1 MITFLFWNINNK
13 PLQRYIRELA
23 DQYTVDVLVL
33 AECRLSE
40 ATLLNSL
47 NAGKAAD
54 FHFTQSECPA
64 LKMFT
69 RFSGVYL
76 EEVAHDQ
83 RASIR
88 RMRLPAREE
97 VLFVAAHLP
106 SKMYA
111 NDRDQE
117 LRCEHT
123 GQMIYHAEE
132 AIGHQRTLLVGD
144 LNLNPFEKGVVM
156 ASGLH
161 AAMTKAIARERERT
175 VSGKQYR
182 YFYNPMW
189 GHFGDRT
196 PGPPGTY
203 YYSRG
208 ADVSYF
214 WHMFDQVLIRPDLI
228 ERFDDE
234 TLQVLAAAGSTPLIG
249 RNGRP
254 TPSDHLPISF
264 KLNL

>member
-1 MITFLFWNINNK
+1 
-13 PLQRYIRELA
+13 
-23 DQYTVDVLVL
+23 
-33 AECRLSE
+33 
-40 ATLLNSL
+40 
-47 NAGKAAD
+47 
-54 FHFTQSECPA
+54 
-64 LKMFT
+64 
-69 RFSGVYL
+69 
-76 EEVAHDQ
+76 
-83 RASIR
+83 
-88 RMRLPAREE
+88 
-97 VLFVAAHLP
+97 
-106 SKMYA
+106 
-111 NDRDQE
+111 
-117 LRCEHT
+117 
-123 GQMIYHAEE
+123 
-132 AIGHQRTLLVGD
+132 
-144 LNLNPFEKGVVM
+144 M

-161 AAMTKAIARERERT
+161 AAMTKATARERKRT
-175 VSGKQYR
+175 VGGTQYR

-249 RNGRP
+249 QNGRP
-254 TPSDHLPISF
+254 TASDHLPISF